1 MAIFS
6 VTDMARIAPLYAPW
20 PEYMPRATLDG
31 CMGEAWANAA
41 GTAAQVFVG
50 GFSFLAGDAAC
61 PEAGELAANLPQRH
75 AGGEYFIASH
85 EPEWEPVV
93 ERALGARAVRGL
105 RYAIRKDTDRF
116 DPAKLA
122 QLAQTLPE
130 SYTLAA
136 MDEGLYRMAMAH
148 EWSRDLVSQFAD
160 EADYLRRGVGMAV
173 LHGGQLVAGASSYVV
188 FRGGI
193 EIEIDTRRDHRR
205 RGLATACG
213 AALVHTC
220 LARGL
225 YPSWDAYSKASVALA
240 EKLGYV
246 AGEPYVTYT
255 VNGKAKQARDANEAN
270 P

>member
-20 PEYMPRATLDG
+20 PECMPRATLDG

-41 GTAAQVFVG
+41 CTAAQVFVG

-61 PEAGELAANLPQRH
+61 PEAAELAAHLPQSH
-75 AGGEYFIASH
+75 AGGEYYIASH
-85 EPEWEPVV
+85 EPEWEPVI
-93 ERALGARAVRGL
+93 EGALGERAVRGW
-105 RYAIRKDTDRF
+105 RYAIRKDIDHF
-116 DPAKLA
+116 DPEHLA
-122 QLAQTLPE
+122 QLAQALPE
-130 SYTLAA
+130 GYTLAA
-136 MDEGLYRMAMAH
+136 IDGYLYRMALAN

-160 EADYLRRGVGMAV
+160 EADYLRRGIGMAA
-173 LHGGQLVAGASSYVV
+173 LHAGELVAGASSYVV

-193 EIEIDTRRDHRR
+193 EIEIDTRLDHRR

-213 AALVHTC
+213 AALVQTC

-225 YPSWDAYSKASVALA
+225 YPSWDAYSTASVALA

-246 AGEPYVTYT
+246 AAQPYVTYT
-255 VNGKAKQARDANEAN
+255 VAGAPGQA
-270 P
+270 